1 MLIFDKEK
9 GLMFLTE
16 KIIGIKKFWVV
27 AWYANVFV
35 KHFEILLENIL
46 ICTATYPYL
55 LENCYS

>member
-1 MLIFDKEK
+1 
-9 GLMFLTE
+9 MFLTE